1 MSGKILFMGCG
12 APPAVVSSAPVIIN
26 LAQQF
31 TRDEMVVVGEK
42 PYGTPPFHWGE
53 GWPELLYIQSVWP
66 CTRHGLRWWRTIQL
80 PFALWKCL
88 RVARRHRIRSIL
100 VIFPEERFL
109 LMGYLTARLLKCRL
123 FPYFHNTY
131 LENRRGLAR
140 VFARWLQPRV
150 FDYAEHVFM
159 MSEGMSEL
167 YRERYPHLGQSP
179 LLHSFNEPLPSGD
192 VPPTIDSP
200 MKLAI
205 CGTVNESCK
214 DAAIRLGE
222 AVASSPDVRLS
233 IYGPNDPNYLRSI
246 GLLRDGMQCA
256 TVSREELLRNLRA
269 ADVLLL
275 PHGLT
280 GSYAAEEY
288 RTMFPGKTID
298 YLMSGRP
305 ILAHTLSDCFLTRFL
320 RRHDCALI
328 VDQPDVQALRQALEQ
343 LRADYPLR
351 RRLVENALKAARQFQ
366 AKDVAAELRKW
377 LAREPSP
384 QRR

>member
-1 MSGKILFMGCG
+1 MSGKVLFMGCG
-12 APPAVVSSAPVIIN
+12 TPPAVVSSAPVITN

-42 PYGTPPFHWGE
+42 PYGTPPLHWGE

-167 YRERYPHLGQSP
+167 YRERYPHLRQSP

-200 MKLAI
+200 MKLAM
-205 CGTVNESCK
+205 CGTVNQSCG

-269 ADVLLL
+269 ADVLASAPWPDRLL
-275 PHGLT
+275 CGGRVSHDVPRQNDRLSHVR
-280 GSYAAEEY
+280 AADFGAHPV
-288 RTMFPGKTID
+288 RLFPD
-298 YLMSGRP
+298 AFP
-305 ILAHTLSDCFLTRFL
+305 
-320 RRHDCALI
+320 
-328 VDQPDVQALRQALEQ
+328 
-343 LRADYPLR
+343 
-351 RRLVENALKAARQFQ
+351 
-366 AKDVAAELRKW
+366 AE
-377 LAREPSP
+377 A
-384 QRR
+384 